1 MRASINSN
9 PAFFRAISDFTA
21 VDRDSNTRRAR
32 LSSGL
37 RVNSGS
43 DDGAHLSISEG
54 MRAKLGGLTE
64 GTRNAEKAVDL
75 LRTAEG
81 AMGEI
86 NSILIRMRELATEGT
101 TDTLNDRNREA
112 LDAEFGQLKEYIDKI
127 AKLASYN
134 DQVLLSGF
142 GNEVD
147 DLVSTAVADSAG
159 TGVRR
164 VQLSSAAEG
173 TYTFIDDGDDAT
185 ITLGNGVTTQTVSIG
200 VPLDNGSMAAGSTTM
215 ANFDQLGVEV
225 FLAGEGVDGVD
236 GSYTDGDLDGKTI
249 VVGEGTGG
257 MFQLGSDAVTA
268 DRIEYD
274 IRDMTIAGSVLNIS
288 GLSVN
293 TRNGSR
299 LALAQIDEAVDRVA
313 RERGDVG
320 AILNRLEYT
329 LDFTAGAIEGVTAA
343 EATVRDTD
351 VARETTALA
360 RNQILAQMST
370 AAMTNSKV
378 SNEIALSLLV

>member
-86 NSILIRMRELATEGT
+86 SAILIRMRELATEGT
-101 TDTLNDRNREA
+101 TDTMNDLNREA

-134 DQVLLSGF
+134 GQALLSGF
-142 GNEVD
+142 GNEVEA
-147 DLVSTAVADSAG
+147 DLSSAVADSAV
-159 TGVRR
+159 TGVQR
-164 VQLSSAAEG
+164 VQLSSAADG

-185 ITLGNGVTTQTVSIG
+185 ITLGNGVTTQTVAIG
-200 VPLDNGSMAAGSTTM
+200 VALDSGSVGEGSTAV

-225 FLAGEGVDGVD
+225 FLAGEGVEGVD

-249 VVGEGTGG
+249 VVQEGTGG
-257 MFQLGSDAVTA
+257 QFQLGSDAVAA

-274 IRDMTIAGSVLNIS
+274 IRDMTIAGNVLNIS

-299 LALAQIDEAVDRVA
+299 LALAQIDAAIDRVA
-313 RERGDVG
+313 RERGDIG
-320 AILNRLEYT
+320 AVLNRLDYT
-329 LDFTAGAIEGVTAA
+329 LDFTAGTIEGVAA
-343 EATVRDTD
+343 SEATVRDAD
-351 VARETTALA
+351 VALETTALA
-360 RNQILAQMST
+360 RNQILQQMST

-378 SNEIALSLLV
+378 NNEIALSLLV